1 MGLDFILQCVL
12 IVNPGFT
19 NPAIPKRKY
28 FSPLLS
34 SVKKAQFL
42 FILKLKKPQQS
53 QTQTNEIKP
62 LHPEF

>member
-1 MGLDFILQCVL
+1 MELDFILQCVL
-12 IVNPGFT
+12 IVNPGFI
-19 NPAIPKRKY
+19 PAIPKRKY

-34 SVKKAQFL
+34 SVKKAEFL